1 MDTLEKRSEPI
12 RRIVVGVD
20 GSEGATRA
28 ARWAARLA
36 LVTGAEVVV
45 ANAMG
50 APVFAA
56 SLSLVGGAIVNDDW
70 QTAWKEWIEFVER
83 TLDESWSLPLAEA
96 GVAFRTQAVEGGPEA
111 LIELAGKIEA
121 DMIVVGRRGRGGF
134 AELMLGS
141 FSHYLVHH
149 SRIPVVVVPEPG
161 QD

>member
-12 RRIVVGVD
+12 RHIVVGVD

-36 LVTGAEVVV
+36 LATHAEVVA
-45 ANAMG
+45 ANAIG

-56 SLSLVGGAIVNDDW
+56 SLSLVGGAVVNDDW
-70 QTAWKEWIEFVER
+70 QTAWKEWTEFVER
-83 TLDESWSLPLAEA
+83 ALDENWSRPLAEA
-96 GVAFRTQAVEGGPEA
+96 GVAFRTETVEGGPEG

-121 DMIVVGRRGRGGF
+121 DLIVVGRRGRGGF

-149 SRIPVVVVPEPG
+149 SHIPVVVVPEPG
-161 QD
+161 RD

>member
-1 MDTLEKRSEPI
+1 VETLENRSEPI

-36 LVTGAEVVV
+36 RVTGAEVVA

-50 APVFAA
+50 TPVFAA
-56 SLSLVGGAIVNDDW
+56 SLSLVGGAVVNDDW
-70 QTAWKEWIEFVER
+70 QTAWKEWVEFVER
-83 TLDESWSLPLAEA
+83 TLDEGWSRPLAEA
-96 GVAFRTQAVEGGPEA
+96 GVAFRTEAVEGGPEA
-111 LIELAGKIEA
+111 LIELAEKIEA

-141 FSHYLVHH
+141 FSHHLVHH
-149 SRIPVVVVPEPG
+149 SRIPVVVVPDPG
-161 QD
+161 QE

>member
-1 MDTLEKRSEPI
+1 MVTHQETSEPI

-28 ARWAARLA
+28 AHWAARLA
-36 LVTGAEVVV
+36 RATGAEVVAV
-45 ANAMG
+45 NAIG

-70 QTAWKEWIEFVER
+70 QTAWKEWSEFVER
-83 TLDESWSLPLAEA
+83 ALEESWSRPLAEA
-96 GVAFRTQAVEGGPEA
+96 GVAFRTEAVEGGPEA

-134 AELMLGS
+134 AELVLGS

-149 SRIPVVVVPEPG
+149 AHVPVVVVPGPG
-161 QD
+161 